1 MSRNASKRSGSLRT
15 LTAGYQWTCP
25 ICRASRVTTYN
36 ADNEEQRSTYNRAK
50 RALSAH
56 LRSSAES
63 GHGPK
68 NAQPDEF
75 DSVTLEMHIESVV
88 E

>member
-1 MSRNASKRSGSLRT
+1 MSRNASERSGSPRG
-15 LTAGYQWTCP
+15 LTAGYEWTCP
-25 ICRASRVTTYN
+25 ICRASRVTRYD
-36 ADNEEQRSTYNRAK
+36 ADNEEQRVTYNRAK
-50 RALSAH
+50 NALSAH
-56 LRSSAES
+56 LHASVGN

-75 DSVTLEMHIESVV
+75 DSDTIEMHIESVV